1 MYDMNISVPAIK
13 IQKDKNHLLK
23 KEFDF
28 TKKKYFY
35 KIPVD
40 LIEFYRQCI
49 EHTHRHT
56 YMH

>member
-28 TKKKYFY
+28 TKKK
-35 KIPVD
+35 ILLQNSCRPN
-40 LIEFYRQCI
+40 
-49 EHTHRHT
+49 
-56 YMH
+56 